1 MFFYW
6 YFKAAQLHKQ
16 NAVMYACAVRECA
29 CGARVCVDACVSA
42 CGARECVQCASVR
55 AVRECA
61 CMGGAGV
68 SACGAARYMRIRL
81 ERYYF
86 FMTYGNIIFLQ
97 L

>member
-1 MFFYW
+1 MVDEVLSHRLKIAIIQTKIP

-16 NAVMYACAVRECA
+16 NAVMYAC
-29 CGARVCVDACVSA
+29 
-42 CGARECVQCASVR
+42 

>member
-1 MFFYW
+1 MRR
-6 YFKAAQLHKQ
+6 AG
-16 NAVMYACAVRECA
+16 VRGCVRE
-29 CGARVCVDACVSA
+29 
-42 CGARECVQCASVR
+42 CGARECVKCASVR